1 MTIAPSNGVQPS
13 LRSGLTC
20 SFFVTKVAQKVAKR
34 MTIAMT
40 TKGAAVPI
48 PRMRRVDIA
57 ASIDM
62 VTRSPKQEAIGGAML
77 STGRT

>member
-1 MTIAPSNGVQPS
+1 
-13 LRSGLTC
+13 
-20 SFFVTKVAQKVAKR
+20 

-57 ASIDM
+57 ASSDM